1 MTDPLV
7 RFDGDRFARSFG
19 REAFPVEHD
28 LEHHALLSR
37 ERLAQLA
44 RTLPDGD
51 MEWNAG
57 DVGLVHD
64 PANERPNGLSAAE
77 TVESID
83 ACGSWIVLKRIERDP
98 EYAELLA
105 HCLRDLDAG
114 LEPLGERRFRTRG
127 FIFLSS
133 PGAVTP
139 LHLDPELNFLLQVRG
154 TKAIT
159 VYDRTDR
166 GIVHEVDLERFA
178 AGGHR
183 NVDFDLESQEAPV
196 SWQLTPG
203 AGVHVPLHAP
213 HVVQNGDEVSISLS
227 VTFQTPTSDAERA
240 VLLVNHRL
248 RQLGLS
254 PRAYGGAGW
263 SERAKHALVRSVR
276 GARGLLRTRR

>member
-1 MTDPLV
+1 MTDRLV

-19 REAFPVEHD
+19 REAFPVEHE
-28 LEHHALLSR
+28 LEGHPLLSQG
-37 ERLAQLA
+37 RLAQLA
-44 RTLPDGD
+44 RTLPDD
-51 MEWNAG
+51 CMEWNAG

-64 PANERPNGLSAAE
+64 PASERPNGLCAAE
-77 TVESID
+77 TVERID

-98 EYAELLA
+98 EYAGLLA
-105 HCLRDLDAG
+105 RCLSDLDAG
-114 LEPLGERRFRTRG
+114 LAPLGERRFRTRG

-154 TKAIT
+154 SKAIT
-159 VYDRTDR
+159 VYDRGDR
-166 GIVHEVDLERFA
+166 GVVREADLERFA

-183 NVDFDLESQEAPV
+183 NVAFDLESQEAPV
-196 SWQLTPG
+196 AWRLAPG
-203 AGVHVPLHAP
+203 DGVHVPLHAP
-213 HVVQNGDEVSISLS
+213 HVVQNGDDVSISLS
-227 VTFQTPTSDAERA
+227 VTFQTQTSDAERA

-263 SERAKHALVRSVR
+263 SERVKHALVRSVR
-276 GARGLLRTRR
+276 GARGLLRAGR